1 MTTFR
6 SNSEDSDSDD
16 VDSIVRQMA
25 IVAWQPGANRIVQLP
40 DAVPDLSAGVPEPTR
55 LDGSDTELRW
65 GVDEATGEP
74 VLTIADF
81 WAS

>member
-1 MTTFR
+1 MEAGALVRVVSGR
-6 SNSEDSDSDD
+6 SSRLVGCTGTVVSFG
-16 VDSIVRQMA
+16 RQ
-25 IVAWQPGANRIVQLP
+25 IEV
-40 DAVPDLSAGVPEPTR
+40 R